1 MTKQELIDKLRS
13 KESQLE
19 KAKSESNSWN
29 RGKYQ
34 KLSNAVLSKGFVSL
48 LENEINGIHHKIS
61 ELES

>member
-13 KESQLE
+13 KESQLA

-34 KLSNAVLSKGFVSL
+34 KSSNAAVSKIFVSS
-48 LENEINGIHHKIS
+48 LETEIDGIRHKIS